1 MKSAR
6 IKAIVFFTVV
16 VLFAISLAFLSSA
29 TGSNPV
35 LYKNDTKYSIAEYPA
50 EIINGT
56 LHVPLSF
63 FIGLENIQYEYG
75 TKPVGF
81 YLRNESTG
89 RFFSY
94 SSESRSI
101 VVDSSLV
108 DIRFP
113 ILNSTVYLPLEYCAE
128 ILSLKTE
135 TKTVDGV
142 ERIRL
147 TDGTQRLTFDELI
160 ELYDPKEKPD
170 NPSVIEP
177 EKPSDPT
184 DSPTPADRSLYIT
197 FDACPNEYTDD
208 ILDIMEKWDT
218 NATLFFDEEGI
229 KAYPKAVIRAFVS
242 GHGIGISVEN
252 GTEDELKSAN
262 EALYSVL
269 NCYTRI
275 CSVNKA
281 VSVEN
286 KENIEKMGYVLWSCD
301 IDADDWSSKSANT
314 TAKDIYNSTFKNQT
328 TVVRLSSDEKSD
340 GIADRL
346 LYYVSGDKYITCKV
360 IDPTVKDASGGQ
372 NG

>member
-6 IKAIVFFTVV
+6 LKAIVLFTVM

-35 LYKNDTKYSIAEYPA
+35 LYKNDTKYTIAEYPA
-50 EIINGT
+50 EVINGT

-75 TKPVGF
+75 TEPVGF
-81 YLRNESTG
+81 YLRNKETG
-89 RFFSY
+89 RFFSF
-94 SSESRSI
+94 SSDSKSI

-108 DIRFP
+108 DVSFP
-113 ILNSTVYLPLEYCAE
+113 IRNSTVYLPMEYCAE

-135 TKTVDGV
+135 RKTVDGV

-160 ELYDPKEKPD
+160 ELYDPTSQPG

-177 EKPSDPT
+177 ERPSNPT
-184 DSPTPADRSLYIT
+184 DTPAPADRSLYIT
-197 FDACPNEYTDD
+197 VDSCPNEHTDN
-208 ILDIMEKWDT
+208 ILNALEKWDT
-218 NATLFFDEEGI
+218 KATFFFDSEGI
-229 KAYPKAVIRAFVS
+229 KAYPETVIRAFVL
-242 GHGIGISVEN
+242 GHGIGVSASSAE
-252 GTEDELKSAN
+252 ELKSAN
-262 EALYSVL
+262 DALYSVL

-275 CSVNKA
+275 CTVDGEISADV
-281 VSVEN
+281 
-286 KENIEKMGYVLWSCD
+286 KEKIEEMGYVLWNRD
-301 IDADDWSSKSANT
+301 IDTVDWSGKSAYS
-314 TAKDIYNSTFKNQT
+314 TARDLYNYTFKNQT

-340 GIADRL
+340 DIVDRL
-346 LYYVSGDKYITCKV
+346 LYYVSGDNYITGKV
-360 IDPTVKDASGGQ
+360 IDPTVKDASGGK